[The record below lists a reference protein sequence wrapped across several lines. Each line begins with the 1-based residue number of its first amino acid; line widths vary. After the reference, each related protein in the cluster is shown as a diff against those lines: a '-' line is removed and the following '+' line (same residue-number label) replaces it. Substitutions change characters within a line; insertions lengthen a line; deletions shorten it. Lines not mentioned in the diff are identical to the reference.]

1 MAVFQYLQ
9 GSHWEDEGR
18 LCMVGGQQASVE
30 IKEVL
35 TEHQVLLIHPKDSQ
49 AVEHAASEMLCS
61 THPSRFSCCE
71 WINPEQHVLVS

>member
-9 GSHWEDEGR
+9 ENHWENEGR

-35 TEHQVLLIHPKDSQ
+35 TESQVLLTHHKDSQ
-49 AVEHAASEMLCS
+49 AVEHAASGTLCRDF
-61 THPSRFSCCE
+61 HAV
-71 WINPEQHVLVS
+71 NG